1 MKFQLNS
8 PEGKAI
14 LAKAL
19 RGDFAHPGEY
29 EILEMASVD
38 LTQNAEWQSKDSFES
53 SVGFR
58 KAFS

>member
-8 PEGKAI
+8 PEGKVI
-14 LAKAL
+14 LAKAR
-19 RGDFAHPGEY
+19 RGDFTHPGEY

-53 SVGFR
+53 SVCFR